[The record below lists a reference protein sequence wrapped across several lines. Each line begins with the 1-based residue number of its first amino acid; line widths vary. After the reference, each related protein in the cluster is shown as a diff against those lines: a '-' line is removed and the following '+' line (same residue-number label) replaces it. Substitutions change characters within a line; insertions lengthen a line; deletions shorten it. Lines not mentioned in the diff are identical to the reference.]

1 MLANQGIISQ
11 QDSEQIIQG
20 LKSIQ
25 HDYHQDQIQFSASLE
40 DIHLNIEHE
49 LIKRIGDAGGKLHT
63 GRSRNDQVATDMHL
77 YTKKQVQDIIAL
89 IKSLQSVIVDIA
101 SNNVDTIMP
110 GYTIYSVHSQFH
122 LHIIL

>member
-1 MLANQGIISQ
+1 MTTLTHPLLFHQTLIDQDIEGSIAHATMLANQGIISQ

-49 LIKRIGDAGGKLHT
+49 LIKRIGDAGGKLHGSVET
-63 GRSRNDQVATDMHL
+63 IKLHNTCTCTLRNKCKISSH
-77 YTKKQVQDIIAL
+77 
-89 IKSLQSVIVDIA
+89 
-101 SNNVDTIMP
+101 
-110 GYTIYSVHSQFH
+110 
-122 LHIIL
+122 